1 MTARTASRATGTD
14 GWAAYPDVV
23 TTITAMPE
31 PNATEAAH
39 DTRPPIDWR
48 RVLPTILAVFIA
60 TRVLVLLIAMIVE
73 TSLPSDDRGPSW
85 DDRPVLFSLTGS
97 DAVYYL
103 GIAADGYHVEP
114 VRDSYRDWVFF
125 PLYPAAVKVASVV
138 TLGDIGLASV
148 LVSNGAFLAAMA
160 ALYALSRRHLD
171 HDASLRSV
179 TYLAIAPGAVAFA
192 MAYGESL
199 FLLLSVGAF
208 LAAEQRRWAVM
219 GLLVGLAALT
229 RLPGVL
235 LVIPL
240 FVLQWQ
246 AFGRPRLPMAWL
258 ALGPL
263 ALLGFMAYQGVTIGD
278 PLGFLSA
285 QRAWDIPPLISSETP
300 ASSTALFSP
309 LPWLLIGTLLGYTFL
324 FVFMRVDRIRLPYVI
339 YAVITVLTVIASG
352 RLQSVGRYLAV
363 AFPFA
368 WVLAN
373 RRASWFRTAWPVV
386 SAGLFVIHA
395 LLHFTTLAP

>member
-1 MTARTASRATGTD
+1 LDPS
-14 GWAAYPDVV
+14 
-23 TTITAMPE
+23 ISAMVGPRD
-31 PNATEAAH
+31 H
-39 DTRPPIDWR
+39 DAPQEESPSISWR
-48 RVLPTILAVFIA
+48 SVLPTLVAVFIA
-60 TRVLVLLIAMIVE
+60 TRLLVVLVAALSE
-73 TSLPSDDRGPSW
+73 TALAPPNPDPSW
-85 DDRPVLFSLTGS
+85 DQRPIISSLTGS

-103 GIAADGYHVEP
+103 GIAAEGYHLEP
-114 VRDSYRDWVFF
+114 VKEGYRDWVFF
-125 PLYPAAVKVASVV
+125 PLYPMAIRAASVV
-138 TLGDIGLASV
+138 TLGDLPLAAI
-148 LVSNGAFLAAMA
+148 LVSNVSFLAAMA
-160 ALYALSRRHLD
+160 TLYALTRRHLD
-171 HDASLRSV
+171 HERTVRAV
-179 TYLAIAPGAVAFA
+179 TYLAIAPGAVAFS

-219 GLLVGLAALT
+219 GILCALAALT

-246 AFGRPRLPMAWL
+246 AFGRPRLPTIWL

-263 ALLGFMAYQGVTIGD
+263 ALVGFMAYQGVAIGD
-278 PLGFLSA
+278 PLGFLTA
-285 QRAWDIPPLISSETP
+285 QRAWDIPPLISSETA

-324 FVFMRVDRIRLPYVI
+324 FVFMRVDRIRLPYVV
-339 YAVITVLTVIASG
+339 YAVVAVATVIASG

-363 AFPFA
+363 AFPFT

-373 RRASWFRTAWPVV
+373 RRAQWFQMAWPIV
-386 SAGLFVIHA
+386 SAGLFTVHA
-395 LLHFTTLAP
+395 VLHFTTLAP

>member
-1 MTARTASRATGTD
+1 
-14 GWAAYPDVV
+14 
-23 TTITAMPE
+23 MPQ
-31 PNATEAAH
+31 PIATEAA
-39 DTRPPIDWR
+39 PPAPARIDWR
-48 RVLPTILAVFIA
+48 RVLPTVLAVFIA
-60 TRVLVLLIAMIVE
+60 TRVLVLIIAMVVE

-85 DDRPVLFSLTGS
+85 DHRPVLFSLTGS

-114 VRDSYRDWVFF
+114 VRDAYRDWVFF
-125 PLYPAAVKVASVV
+125 PLYPATVKVASVL
-138 TLGDIGLASV
+138 TLGDIGLAAV
-148 LVSNGAFLAAMA
+148 LVSNGAFLAAML

-171 HDASLRSV
+171 HETSLRSV

-192 MAYGESL
+192 MAYGDSL

-208 LAAEQRRWAVM
+208 LAAEHRRWAAM
-219 GLLVGLAALT
+219 GILVGLATLT

-240 FVLQWQ
+240 LVLQWQ

-263 ALLGFMAYQGVTIGD
+263 ALVGLAAYQGFAIGD
-278 PLGFLSA
+278 PLGFLHA
-285 QRAWDIPPLISSETP
+285 QGAWNIPPLLSSDTP
-300 ASSTALFSP
+300 ATGAALFSP
-309 LPWLLIGTLLGYTFL
+309 LPWLLIATLLGYTFL
-324 FVFMRVDRIRLPYVI
+324 FVFMRVDRIRLPYVV
-339 YAVITVLTVIASG
+339 YAVVAVITVIASG

-363 AFPFA
+363 AFPFS

-373 RRASWFRTAWPVV
+373 RRAPWFRTAWPVL

-395 LLHFTTLAP
+395 FLHFTTLAP

>member
-1 MTARTASRATGTD
+1 MVGPRDRDA
-14 GWAAYPDVV
+14 
-23 TTITAMPE
+23 PE
-31 PNATEAAH
+31 EENPS
-39 DTRPPIDWR
+39 ISWR
-48 RVLPTILAVFIA
+48 SVLPTLVAVFIA
-60 TRVLVLLIAMIVE
+60 TRLVVLLVAALSE
-73 TSLPSDDRGPSW
+73 TTLAPPNPDPSW
-85 DDRPVLFSLTGS
+85 DERPIFSSLTGS
-97 DAVYYL
+97 DAVFYL
-103 GIAADGYHVEP
+103 GIADEGYHQEP
-114 VRDSYRDWVFF
+114 VKAGYHDWVFF
-125 PLYPAAVKVASVV
+125 PLYPMAIRAVSVV
-138 TLGDIGLASV
+138 TLGDLSLAAI
-148 LVSNGAFLAAMA
+148 LVSNVSFLAAMA
-160 ALYALSRRHLD
+160 TLYALSRRHLD
-171 HDASLRSV
+171 HDTSLRSV

-208 LAAEQRRWAVM
+208 LAAEHRRWATM
-219 GLLVGLAALT
+219 GVLVGLAALT

-235 LVIPL
+235 LVVPL
-240 FVLQWQ
+240 LVLQWQ

-263 ALLGFMAYQGVTIGD
+263 ALVGFMAYQGVAIGD

-300 ASSTALFSP
+300 ASSTAIFSP

-324 FVFMRVDRIRLPYVI
+324 FVFMRADRIRLPYVV
-339 YAVITVLTVIASG
+339 YAVVAVLTVLASG

-373 RRASWFRTAWPVV
+373 RRAPWFRTAWPVV
-386 SAGLFVIHA
+386 SAGLFAIHA